1 MAVSYFM
8 GSRSGEAKKSG
19 NWFGC
24 ISLLH
29 LNAWN
34 QWSIDPYWVLDK
46 NTYDVITDGL
56 SVGCAVALTLD
67 TEMKVTD
74 LHVFD
79 DVQPLLLPSPAD

>member
-8 GSRSGEAKKSG
+8 GCRSGAAKKSG

-29 LNAWN
+29 VNGWG
-34 QWSIDPYWVLDK
+34 QWSIDPYWVLDE

-56 SVGCAVALTLD
+56 SVGCAVSLTLN

-74 LHVFD
+74 IHVYD
-79 DVQPLLLPSPAD
+79 DVPALPLPAPSD